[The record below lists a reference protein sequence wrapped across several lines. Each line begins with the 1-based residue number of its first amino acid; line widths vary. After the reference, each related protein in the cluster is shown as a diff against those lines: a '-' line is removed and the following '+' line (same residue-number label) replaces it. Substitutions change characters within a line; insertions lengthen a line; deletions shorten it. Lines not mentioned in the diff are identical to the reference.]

1 MPYKDLEQK
10 RAWEQ
15 EHRAERLARRRELRQ
30 IQAARTAAEPAPS
43 PSPGGSTLVLLPIL
57 AGGALAAYNPKLAV
71 GAGGL
76 TLVIAAY
83 YKKGRNWWI
92 AGILI
97 LVIGLLFHL
106 NDEEGSL

>member
-15 EHRAERLARRRELRQ
+15 EHREERLARRRELRR
-30 IQAARTAAEPAPS
+30 IEAVRVAAEPAPS
-43 PSPGGSTLVLLPIL
+43 PSIGGSGLVLLPIL
-57 AGGALAAYNPKLAV
+57 AGGALAAYNPKLAMA
-71 GAGGL
+71 AGGL

-92 AGILI
+92 VGILI

-106 NDEEGSL
+106 NDEEGQ

>member
-10 RAWEQ
+10 RTWEE

-30 IQAARTAAEPAPS
+30 IEAARIAAQPAQS
-43 PSPGGSTLVLLPIL
+43 PSPGGGAVVFFSML
-57 AGGALAAYNPKLAV
+57 AGGALATHNPKLAMST
-71 GAGGL
+71 GGL

-92 AGILI
+92 VGIVV
-97 LVIGLLFHL
+97 LVIGLFSYL
-106 NDEEGSL
+106 NEKAGRE